1 MSRRI
6 LAAVLSAGMT
16 FCLVSTAFAGTWK
29 ANSSGWWYEEDN
41 GTRPA
46 GEWKWIDGDG
56 DGYAECY
63 YFDADGYVV
72 HNREINGF
80 SVNENGHW
88 VAGNKVQLERVSAAS
103 GSGQSQGAAS
113 GGAQTGEAYAG
124 IYRKYEA
131 QYGKTAVHSEIP
143 EYGEEP
149 EKTLTGVNFLGLY
162 DLDGNGTEEFLIG
175 YTTPNPE
182 EYSFCKYIFSLD
194 VYTME
199 GGEAV
204 LCGRI
209 GEAELWTGGETDC
222 GIRLMS
228 KDGKNYV
235 VSGSQ
240 GTGAGSV
247 YHFYGIGSGNRLEE
261 LLSYEIFEEIRI
273 NGQKTDQ
280 EYETLWDGWTKLEH
294 YDVYGIEAA
303 WAEDFNINVSVDHI
317 NAVKA
322 KLGL

>member
-1 MSRRI
+1 MRNRRMM
-6 LAAVLSAGMT
+6 AAVISAGMAL
-16 FCLVSTAFAGTWK
+16 CMLSTAFAGTWK
-29 ANSSGWWYEEDN
+29 ANSGGWWYEEDN
-41 GTRPA
+41 GSRPA

-63 YFDADGYVV
+63 YFDADGYMV

-80 SVNENGHW
+80 SLNGNGQW
-88 VAGNKVQLERVSAAS
+88 TAGNQVQSEYVGGAS
-103 GSGQSQGAAS
+103 GVTSGT
-113 GGAQTGEAYAG
+113 QTGESAYAD
-124 IYRKYEA
+124 ICRKYEA
-131 QYGKTAVHSEIP
+131 QYGRTEVHTEIP

-149 EKTLTGVNFLGLY
+149 EKTLTGINFLGLY

-194 VYTME
+194 VYTQE

-204 LCGRI
+204 LCGKI
-209 GEAELWTGGETDC
+209 NEAELWTGGESDC
-222 GIRLMS
+222 GICLMD
-228 KDGKNYV
+228 KDGKTYV
-235 VSGSQ
+235 ASGSQ
-240 GTGAGSV
+240 GTGAGSI

-261 LLSYEIFEEIRI
+261 LLSYEIFEEIKI
-273 NGQKTDQ
+273 NGQKTDL
-280 EYETLWDGWTKLEH
+280 EYARLWDGWSKLAH
-294 YDVYGIEAA
+294 YGVHGIEAE
-303 WAEDFNINVSVDHI
+303 WAEDFNINASVEHI

>member
-1 MSRRI
+1 M
-6 LAAVLSAGMT
+6 
-16 FCLVSTAFAGTWK
+16 
-29 ANSSGWWYEEDN
+29 
-41 GTRPA
+41 
-46 GEWKWIDGDG
+46 
-56 DGYAECY
+56 
-63 YFDADGYVV
+63 V

-88 VAGNKVQLERVSAAS
+88 VAGNKVRLERVGTAA
-103 GSGQSQGAAS
+103 
-113 GGAQTGEAYAG
+113 GETAYAG

-131 QYGKTAVHSEIP
+131 QYGRTAVYSEIP

-149 EKTLTGVNFLGLY
+149 EKTLTGINFLGLY

-182 EYSFCKYIFSLD
+182 EYSFCKYIFGLD

-228 KDGKNYV
+228 KDGKICV

-247 YHFYGIGSGNRLEE
+247 YHFYGI
-261 LLSYEIFEEIRI
+261 
-273 NGQKTDQ
+273 
-280 EYETLWDGWTKLEH
+280 
-294 YDVYGIEAA
+294 EAS
-303 WAEDFNINVSVDHI
+303 WAEDFNINASVDCI